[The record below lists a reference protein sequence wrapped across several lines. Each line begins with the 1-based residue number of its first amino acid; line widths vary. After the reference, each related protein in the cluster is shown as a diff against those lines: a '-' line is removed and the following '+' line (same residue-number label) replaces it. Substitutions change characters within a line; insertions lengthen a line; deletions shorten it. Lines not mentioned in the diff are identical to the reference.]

1 MRHHSI
7 ICRLGPGDRAKVTP
21 SRPDSRLTPVQL
33 IDGNQRLG
41 VGLGQVLDV
50 LRQWGLAPSEIAVD
64 FALLAAT
71 LTAADTRISRA
82 SESQDGWT
90 REIDLCVPVSD
101 PERWNAARD
110 HIVTMLN
117 FLTGDRWGVQFRP
130 RPKAL
135 ATLAP
140 ASNKLRIVN
149 PTSVCLFS
157 GGLDSFIG
165 AIDLIAAKQAP
176 MLVSHY
182 WDGITSKHQKY
193 CGSALET
200 RFKGQA
206 VQHVRARVGFGNEL
220 VKKVDSENTLRGR
233 SLMFFALAA
242 LAGDAIGGAV
252 TIYVPENGLISL
264 NVPLDPLRLGALS
277 TRTTHPF
284 YMRSVQQLLT
294 HLGLNVTLH
303 NPYAFQTKG
312 QMAKGCADRAFLKK
326 EAKNT
331 MSCSSPAKTR
341 WAKDPTQRE
350 PKHCGY
356 CVPCVIRRA
365 ALVEAFGADDTA
377 YQIPDLSAQVLNTKR
392 AEGEHVR
399 SFQLALSRLAEHPLR
414 ARVDILRPGPLSEN
428 VGAYEK
434 VYVEGMEEVG
444 RFLNGVR
451 ARPQ

>member
-7 ICRLGPGDRAKVTP
+7 VCRLGPGDKEKIIP
-21 SRPDSRLTPVQL
+21 SRPDSRVTSVPFV
-33 IDGNQRLG
+33 DGNQRLG
-41 VGLGQVLDV
+41 VGLGQALDV
-50 LRQWGLAPSEIAVD
+50 LRQWGLAPSETAID
-64 FALLAAT
+64 FALFAAT
-71 LTAADTRISRA
+71 LTAADTRVSRA

-101 PERWNAARD
+101 PDRWRAARD

-117 FLTGDRWGVQFRP
+117 FLTGDRWGVQFRS

-135 ATLAP
+135 ATLAFAP
-140 ASNKLRIVN
+140 NKLRIAN

-165 AIDLIAAKQAP
+165 AIDLFAAKDTP

-182 WDGITSKHQKY
+182 WDGITSKHQTY
-193 CGSALET
+193 CGSVLAKH
-200 RFKGQA
+200 FKGRA
-206 VQHVRARVGFGNEL
+206 MHHVRARVGFGNEL
-220 VKKVDSENTLRGR
+220 VKDAGSENTLRGR

-242 LAGDAIGGAV
+242 LAGDAIRGPV

-284 YMRSVQQLLT
+284 YMRCVQQLLT
-294 HLGLNVTLH
+294 HLGLDVTLN

-312 QMAKGCADRAFLKK
+312 QMAKGCAEGAFLQK

-331 MSCSSPAKTR
+331 MSCSSPAKMR
-341 WAKDPTQRE
+341 WARDPTQRE

-365 ALVEAFGADDTA
+365 AMTEAFGADDTT
-377 YQIPDLSAQVLNTKR
+377 YQIPDLTAQVLNTTR
-392 AEGEHVR
+392 AEGEHIR
-399 SFQLALSRLAEHPLR
+399 SFQVALSRLAKHPGR
-414 ARVDILRPGPLSEN
+414 SRVDVHRPGPLPGN
-428 VGAYEK
+428 FAAYEK
-434 VYVEGMEEVG
+434 VYVDGMEEVG
-444 RFLNGVR
+444 RILKGVR
-451 ARPQ
+451 AKPL

>member
-7 ICRLGPGDRAKVTP
+7 VCRLGAGDKTKISP
-21 SRPDSRLTPVQL
+21 SRPDSQVTSVSFV
-33 IDGNQRLG
+33 DGNQRLG
-41 VGLGQVLDV
+41 IGLGQVLDV
-50 LRQWGLAPSEIAVD
+50 LRGWGMAPSEIAVD
-64 FALLAAT
+64 FALFAAT
-71 LTAADTRISRA
+71 LTAADTRVSRA

-101 PERWNAARD
+101 PDRWNAARD

-130 RPKAL
+130 RPKPMK
-135 ATLAP
+135 TLALGP
-140 ASNKLRIVN
+140 NKLRTVK
-149 PTSVCLFS
+149 PSEVCLFS

-165 AIDLIAAKQAP
+165 AIDLLAAKQTP

-182 WDGITSKHQKY
+182 WDGITSKHQTY
-193 CGSALET
+193 CGGVLEKH
-200 RFKGQA
+200 FKGRA
-206 VQHVRARVGFGNEL
+206 IHHLRARVGFGSEL
-220 VKKVDSENTLRGR
+220 VKKVGSENTLRGR
-233 SLMFFALAA
+233 SLMFFALASM
-242 LAGDAIGGAV
+242 AGDAIGGAV

-284 YMRSVQQLLT
+284 YMRYVQQLLT
-294 HLGLNVTLH
+294 HLGLNLTLH
-303 NPYAFQTKG
+303 NPYAFQSKG
-312 QMAKGCADRAFLKK
+312 QMAKGCADVAFLNK

-331 MSCSSPAKTR
+331 MSCSSPAKAR

-365 ALVEAFGADDTA
+365 ALVEAFGTDDTE
-377 YQIPDLSAQVLNTKR
+377 YQIPDLAAQVLNTSK

-399 SFQLALSRLAEHPLR
+399 SFQLALSHLAKHPLR
-414 ARVDILRPGPLSEN
+414 ARVDIHRPGPLSGN

-444 RFLNGVR
+444 RFLDGVR
-451 ARPQ
+451 AKPQ